1 MPILKFINE
10 GLGMKGWMSAVGLVF
25 GITGCSIQPK
35 LIKEDFIKTN
45 ISLNVN
51 IYENRKAM
59 RLDINKRFPTVERN
73 IEGLAI
79 WFLND
84 KDNTC
89 NIFVTSPKNDF
100 DINTWGHELAHCV
113 YGSWHQ

>member
-1 MPILKFINE
+1 
-10 GLGMKGWMSAVGLVF
+10 MSQEKRKEIKSKLHPRNKNRERYDLDALV
-25 GITGCSIQPK
+25 TCNPE
-35 LIKEDFIKTN
+35 IKDFIKTN